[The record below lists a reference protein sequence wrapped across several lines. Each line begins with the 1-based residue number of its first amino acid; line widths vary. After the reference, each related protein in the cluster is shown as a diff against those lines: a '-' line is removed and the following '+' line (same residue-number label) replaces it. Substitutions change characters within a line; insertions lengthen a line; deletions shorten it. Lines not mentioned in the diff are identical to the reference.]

1 MRLPHWQN
9 LFRFRLR
16 TLLLVFTLASVWL
29 GFHVRSARLQERS
42 VAAIAKYGGW
52 VRYDFQ
58 FPSGEYFHKSFDRQA
73 RSSVPTWLLDRLGVD
88 FFHDVVQVNL
98 NYSEDSG
105 ARKENHNPSD
115 AALQYLGGCPELR
128 ILLLSDTQASDS
140 SMRHL
145 AQLKRLERL
154 YMWDAVNVS
163 DAGVAHLSELR
174 RLRYIHLSTSQIT
187 DKSLEVFARLPM
199 LEGLSLQFNQFS
211 DKGLTHLSQLDELES
226 LWVCGREDETSQ
238 ITDSGLR
245 YLKNLKA
252 LTELGIQRTHV
263 TDNGVQEF
271 LTAVPGCKV
280 HR

>member
-1 MRLPHWQN
+1 MRLPTWQK
-9 LFRFRLR
+9 LLRFRLR
-16 TLLLVFTLASVWL
+16 TLLLAITVASVWL

-73 RSSVPTWLLDRLGVD
+73 RSSVPNWLLDRLGVD
-88 FFHDVVQVNL
+88 FFHDVVLVNL

-115 AALQYLGGCPELR
+115 EALQYLGGFPKLR

-163 DAGVAHLSELR
+163 DAGVAHLSELH

-187 DKSLEVFARLPM
+187 DKSLAVFAKLPM

-211 DKGLTHLSQLDELES
+211 DKGLRHLSQLDELES
-226 LWVCGREDETSQ
+226 LWVCGKEDEMNQ

-263 TDNGVQEF
+263 SDDGVQEF
-271 LTAVPGCKV
+271 LRAVPGCKL